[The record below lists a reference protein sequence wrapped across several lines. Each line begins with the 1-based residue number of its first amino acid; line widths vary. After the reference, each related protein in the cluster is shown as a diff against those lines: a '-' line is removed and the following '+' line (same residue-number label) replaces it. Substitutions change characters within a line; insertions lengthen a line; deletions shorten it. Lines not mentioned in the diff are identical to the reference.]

1 MNHRYELYHN
11 GRLINVSDNY
21 KALRL
26 SAIRFAASHSKVYI
40 YDTHTKIKFNIR

>member
-1 MNHRYELYHN
+1 MSSRYELYHN
-11 GRLINVSDNY
+11 GRLVNVSNNY

-26 SAIRFAASHSKVYI
+26 SAIRFSASHSKVYI